1 MIEDMDTSAERRDHA
16 PDGRSGE
23 SLHYDLAKFLT
34 TLSLITVGGILSLT
48 EAAPEGVYRPT
59 WLLLV
64 LASVALGGVLSFGVA
79 FSLADARATNRKP
92 SRWLP
97 PALQGATS
105 LFGLGTGGFV
115 WMWWSAL
122 A

>member
-64 LASVALGGVLSFGVA
+64 LASVALVRPRDGRVRVDVVERPRVIRTDS
-79 FSLADARATNRKP
+79 
-92 SRWLP
+92 
-97 PALQGATS
+97 
-105 LFGLGTGGFV
+105 
-115 WMWWSAL
+115 
-122 A
+122 